1 MVDRS
6 KWTARAFSRGVE
18 RVIDP
23 CSRCSRK
30 AHRNQNRTDKKKAA
44 RRGERRNICVDVIS
58 VTINDTRAN
67 IRNASVISLQ
77 KIDTAFYKCIHL
89 LSSSR
94 VRRSNVSALFRNPWQ
109 YPYHVD
115 DRRFFCG
122 TIRHPRFTPAA
133 ASRISAA
140 PST

>member
-18 RVIDP
+18 RGIGP
-23 CSRCSRK
+23 FSGCGRK
-30 AHRNQNRTDKKKAA
+30 GPRNQNRTYKKKAA
-44 RRGERRNICVDVIS
+44 RQGERRNICVDVIS
-58 VTINDTRAN
+58 VATNDTRAN

-77 KIDTAFYKCIHL
+77 KIDTAFYKCIHI
-89 LSSSR
+89 LSSRR
-94 VRRSNVSALFRNPWQ
+94 VRRSNARALFRNPWQ

-122 TIRHPRFTPAA
+122 TIRQPRFTPAA
-133 ASRISAA
+133 ASRISVA